1 MASRILLLTLILYAS
16 APYAVDGDTIGLGSD
31 RIRLLQIN
39 TPEVG
44 QCYYQEAKDFTRSM
58 VRGGQQ
64 VELKADP
71 DLDQTDMYGRSLR
84 YVFVDG
90 LNLNVELVRRG
101 YAKPLFFNNK
111 RGIYAQLITKYAR
124 QAKAKRLGLWKC

>member
-1 MASRILLLTLILYAS
+1 
-16 APYAVDGDTIGLGSD
+16 VDGDTIKLDGD

-44 QCYYQEAKDFTRSM
+44 QCYYQEAKDFTASM
-58 VRGGQQ
+58 VRGGQRI
-64 VELKADP
+64 ELKADP
-71 DLDQTDMYGRSLR
+71 NLDQTDTYGRSLR

-101 YAKPLFFNNK
+101 YAKPLFFNNR
-111 RGIYAQLITKYAR
+111 RGKYSELITKYAG
-124 QAKAKRLGLWKC
+124 QAKTKRLGLWKC